1 MEFKK
6 ESQTLDVYMEKIAL
20 SVSLWSKIRI
30 LLNIVFGMK
39 HLMDYNI
46 VHLDLKP
53 TNILV
58 YKFLVTKIIDF
69 G

>member
-1 MEFKK
+1 MEFK
-6 ESQTLDVYMEKIAL
+6 ESQTLDIYLCKRFLTI
-20 SVSLWSKIRI
+20 SLWSKIRI

-39 HLMDYNI
+39 HLINYKI

-53 TNILV
+53 TNILIC
-58 YKFLVTKIIDF
+58 KFLITKIIDF